1 MELEGPRFLSSSRKF
16 HHGENFISSHPTW
29 TAEPTRKFE
38 DGEEEISVE
47 HMSTL
52 TNVGDSSDEIYI
64 LQAHSQWSP
73 SNPPLVDPNVRPMKL
88 ALDDDT
94 PLTGMRGSNEKFR
107 IAYCPRMISSL
118 VLESIESLLGDSGRN
133 RRKRWH
139 RKVASIFRSMFC
151 SSSPRSEPSVFENS
165 ADWLLHRLYMAVSG
179 SSAANSIVKW
189 YATFISDTNVT
200 PVESRLIVVAICFDI
215 CGSIAHVCGIT
226 SSKSAFRVLES

>member
-16 HHGENFISSHPTW
+16 IHHRENFISSHPTS
-29 TAEPTRKFE
+29 ESTRKFE
-38 DGEEEISVE
+38 DSEDEIGAE

-52 TNVGDSSDEIYI
+52 ANVEDSSDEIYI
-64 LQAHSQWSP
+64 LQAHTQRSP
-73 SNPPLVDPNVRPMKL
+73 SNPPIGDPNGRPMKL

-94 PLTGMRGSNEKFR
+94 PLTGMRGCNEKFR

-118 VLESIESLLGDSGRN
+118 VLESIESLLGDSVRN
-133 RRKRWH
+133 RRKKWH

-151 SSSPRSEPSVFENS
+151 FSSPQNEPSVFENS

-179 SSAANSIVKW
+179 SSAANSTVKW
-189 YATFISDTNVT
+189 YATFISDTNAT